1 MPRPKQ
7 RTPELAEAVLRAG
20 LRLVTEEGFGA
31 LTARR
36 LAADAGTSPAA
47 VYELFGDKAGV
58 VRALFFSGFERLGEQ
73 LGEPAK
79 VSGSIDE
86 LLVLAQRYRGFIVEH
101 PSLAAIMFSQPF
113 TTFDPGPEEQA
124 AGAAVRDR
132 VLHAVR
138 TAIDAGD
145 LVGDPIDIGH
155 AYVSLIQGLAAA
167 ECARRLGR
175 SNATVQRRWDVSVNA
190 LLRGFGPP
198 ATHRA

>member
-7 RTPELAEAVLRAG
+7 RTPELAETVLRAG
-20 LRLVTEEGFGA
+20 LRLVADDGVGA

-58 VRALFFSGFERLGEQ
+58 VRALFFSGFERLGEH
-73 LGEPAK
+73 LGEP
-79 VSGSIDE
+79 SEDGTPLE
-86 LLVLAQRYRGFIVEH
+86 RLLDLAQRYRGFLIAH

-113 TTFDPGPEEQA
+113 ATFDPAPEEQA
-124 AGAAVRDR
+124 AGTAVRDR
-132 VLHAVR
+132 VLLAVR
-138 TAIDAGD
+138 AAVDAGA
-145 LVGDPIDIGH
+145 LAGDPVDIGH

-167 ECARRLGR
+167 ECAHRLG
-175 SNATVQRRWDVSVNA
+175 SSDAAVQRRWDASVTA

-198 ATHRA
+198 TA